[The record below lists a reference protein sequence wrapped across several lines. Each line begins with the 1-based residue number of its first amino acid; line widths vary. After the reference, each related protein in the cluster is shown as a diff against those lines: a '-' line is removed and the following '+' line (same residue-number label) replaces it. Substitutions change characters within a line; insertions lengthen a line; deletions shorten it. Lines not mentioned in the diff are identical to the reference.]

1 MKVTIHDVGH
11 GLCVSLVHEN
21 GNVMLWDCGQADWNR
36 PSEVLYADGIRT
48 INNLFITNYD
58 EDHVSDL
65 PQFRQSFSI
74 QLLYRNNTIT
84 ADQLQALKR
93 QGGPLTTAMESM
105 ISMIRTYTGD
115 APAELPAFPNVA
127 FTTFRNLYLT
137 DFNDT
142 NNISLVTF
150 LQCGATRFIIPGDIE
165 TAGWEK
171 LLANAS
177 FVNNLASVNVFIASH
192 HGRDNGYCA
201 EVFQHC
207 TPDVIVFSDSTIVH
221 ATQEMSATYANHANG
236 IQLDGETR
244 YVLSTRNDSTL
255 TWTI

>member
-1 MKVTIHDVGH
+1 MNVTIHDVGH

-21 GNVMLWDCGQADWNR
+21 GNVMVWDCGQSDWHR
-36 PSEVLYADGIRT
+36 PAETLYASNIRT
-48 INNLFITNYD
+48 INNLFIINYD

-84 ADQLQALKR
+84 ADQLQTLKR
-93 QGGPLTTAMESM
+93 QGGPLTTAMKSM
-105 ISMIRTYTGD
+105 IDMIRTYVG
-115 APAELPAFPNVA
+115 AVPAELPAFPNVE
-127 FTTFRNLYLT
+127 FTTFRNSHLT
-137 DFNDT
+137 DFTDT

-150 LQCGATRFIIPGDIE
+150 LQCGATKFIIPGDLE

-171 LLANAS
+171 LLSSNS
-177 FVNNLASVNVFIASH
+177 FVDHLSGVNVFIASH

-201 EVFQHC
+201 DVFQHC
-207 TPDVIVFSDSTIVH
+207 TPDVVVFSDSAIVH

-236 IQLDGETR
+236 IQLGGETR